1 MEQPT
6 DVQDVRVV
14 HFGLGPLGAAIARV
28 VAGREGLISVAAYD
42 PNPAR
47 AGRDLG
53 EVAGLGATADIL
65 IDSSAETLPDVEAD
79 VVLFAPEGDLD
90 ATSTD
95 LELLLEAGLNVV
107 TILPELAYPP
117 DEEDDDLAVSIDTLA
132 REAEVTALA
141 LDPSDA
147 LFGTV
152 ALSLT
157 SICSR
162 VDRVVV
168 RHRGAS
174 SGAGG
179 LGRLSLGDWSQSL
192 AEALGWVL
200 DDLDET
206 EEEQGGAP
214 RGHHRIVGS
223 MDGREVLVVE
233 STADSGVSGST
244 VEIEVEGT
252 PSLRLTVTTNG
263 DANNALATLAVNAIP
278 AVLTNDPGLYALS
291 DLPPVHYWTSLGL
304 MPAGDEDD
312 DDLDSDL

>member
-14 HFGLGPLGAAIARV
+14 HFGLGPLGATIARV

-42 PNPAR
+42 PNQAR

-53 EVAGLGATADIL
+53 EVAGLGTSADIL
-65 IDSSAETLPDVEAD
+65 IDSSAESLPDVEAD
-79 VVLFAPEGDLD
+79 VVLFVPEGDLD
-90 ATSTD
+90 ATTTD
-95 LELLLEAGLNVV
+95 LELLLESGLNVV

-117 DEEDDDLAVSIDTLA
+117 DEDDDDLAVSIDTLA

-157 SICSR
+157 SVCSQ

-168 RHRGAS
+168 RHRGV
-174 SGAGG
+174 AGG
-179 LGRLSLGDWSQSL
+179 FGTSGRLSLCDWSRSL

-200 DDLDET
+200 DDLDEL
-206 EEEQGGAP
+206 EDEQGGQP

-233 STADSGVSGST
+233 SAVDSAVTGST
-244 VEIEVEGT
+244 VEMEIEGT
-252 PSLRLTVTTNG
+252 PSLRLSISAGG
-263 DANNALATLAVNAIP
+263 DVSQALATLAVNAIP

-304 MPAGDEDD
+304 MPASDEDD
-312 DDLDSDL
+312 GLDSDL